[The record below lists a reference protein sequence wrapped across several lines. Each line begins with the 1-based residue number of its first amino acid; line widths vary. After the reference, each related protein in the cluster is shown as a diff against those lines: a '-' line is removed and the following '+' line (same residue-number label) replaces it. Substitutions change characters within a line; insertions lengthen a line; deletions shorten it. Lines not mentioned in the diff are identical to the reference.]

1 MITFGN
7 ASGAVPPFAPL
18 VLSSKS
24 LKVCRPNSGVYI
36 QTKEEFDMYATEL
49 MELLS
54 SGKLKITI
62 SQIYDLKDAAKA
74 HTDLEVYDLEPV
86 LISGEENNWEI
97 SLEDILASG
106 LLQRGISTICC
117 KDTDRLVMSIHS
129 T

>member
-36 QTKEEFDMYATEL
+36 QTKEEFDKYATEL
-49 MELLS
+49 MDLLS

-62 SQIYDLKDAAKA
+62 SKIYDMKDVAKA
-74 HTDLEVYDLEPV
+74 HNDLEVFHLEII
-86 LISGEENNWEI
+86 LI
-97 SLEDILASG
+97 
-106 LLQRGISTICC
+106 
-117 KDTDRLVMSIHS
+117 
-129 T
+129 

>member
-1 MITFGN
+1 
-7 ASGAVPPFAPL
+7 
-18 VLSSKS
+18 
-24 LKVCRPNSGVYI
+24 
-36 QTKEEFDMYATEL
+36 MYATEL

-74 HTDLEVYDLEPV
+74 HTDLEVYDFEPV
-86 LISGEENNWEI
+86 LISGEENNREI

-117 KDTDRLVMSIHS
+117 EDTDGLVMSIHS
-129 T
+129 TGNICIAIAPLSFRKTDTQMYLPGLHKPPC

>member
-1 MITFGN
+1 MISFGN

-36 QTKEEFDMYATEL
+36 QTKEEFELYATEL
-49 MELLS
+49 MDLLA

-74 HTDLEVYDLEPV
+74 HIDLEVYDIKAS
-86 LISGEENNWEI
+86 LIFREGKRRQNCS
-97 SLEDILASG
+97 
-106 LLQRGISTICC
+106 
-117 KDTDRLVMSIHS
+117 
-129 T
+129 